1 MERQKQKQKKK
12 ATATTTTTNII
23 IIIVLSSELF
33 TDAIN
38 VLLHRE
44 AFMRVVLN
52 RYLFIYFSFSQE

>member
-1 MERQKQKQKKK
+1 MYLISYMYG
-12 ATATTTTTNII
+12 TASAATTTNII
-23 IIIVLSSELF
+23 IIFTVLSSELF

-44 AFMRVVLN
+44 AYMRVVLN